1 MGRSTFSDL
10 VNPTHAPLNHRGQCR
25 KKSERLVKSKWRSGV
40 SLIYSTFDDRVR
52 TERRSHPPVQRRR
65 LFFGIAP
72 FLLYASACG
81 RRIYAIFISL
91 LFSLWARNPF
101 PRSEVDNRRGQV
113 NCGLVRGRSAHE
125 SPGMI
130 WKKIGWKKTDRIV
143 TSVSFGEENGKKRFL
158 KIIIFRKY
166 YIMIQQLKLIY
177 KF

>member
-10 VNPTHAPLNHRGQCR
+10 VNPTHRAIESSWTILGR
-25 KKSERLVKSKWRSGV
+25 KKKCAARKRQVELRRIPYILRLAIEPIPKDDPTHLCRGV
-40 SLIYSTFDDRVR
+40 VF
-52 TERRSHPPVQRRR
+52 
-65 LFFGIAP
+65 FFGIAP
-72 FLLYASACG
+72 FFLHASACG

-130 WKKIGWKKTDRIV
+130 RGKIGLNKTDRIV
-143 TSVSFGEENGKKRFL
+143 TAVRFGKECKKKFL
-158 KIIIFRKY
+158 EIFTK
-166 YIMIQQLKLIY
+166 Y
-177 KF
+177 KFINSEEK